1 MAGLK
6 ELRTHLSAVKS
17 TKKMTTAMKLV
28 AAAKLKKASS
38 AIEINKP
45 YAMLIEHAVARVLL
59 EYQKEKIKNP
69 KVRHILPA
77 VFQTKQ
83 NPQNYLLIVFSS
95 ERGLCGSYNQNV
107 AKAAARRL
115 RDLTGQGKSVSL
127 VCYGKK
133 AYDILKKNHK
143 DKIIFHEPS
152 FASGGIFYDEA
163 VQMFDKLKAFISDG
177 HTDVCEIVC
186 SHSLSALHAD
196 ISSIQVFP
204 LLKEDIVVDDGLDH
218 VGSAYFDYKDSQE
231 DILQKASE
239 KLVFNRIYEAMLS
252 AQVAEQSARMAA
264 MENATDNAKKMIE
277 ELTLKYNT
285 LRQSAITTEL
295 TEIISGAEAI

>member
-163 VQMFDKLKAFISDG
+163 VQMFDKPLILRATVLSELNKKFFATCCVIVEAPTNRLLLPIFLTFTKMARNKPVIS
-177 HTDVCEIVC
+177 IPPC
-186 SHSLSALHAD
+186 S
-196 ISSIQVFP
+196 
-204 LLKEDIVVDDGLDH
+204 
-218 VGSAYFDYKDSQE
+218 
-231 DILQKASE
+231 
-239 KLVFNRIYEAMLS
+239 
-252 AQVAEQSARMAA
+252 
-264 MENATDNAKKMIE
+264 
-277 ELTLKYNT
+277 
-285 LRQSAITTEL
+285 
-295 TEIISGAEAI
+295 